1 MQRSEPRLAPATK
14 DLVWFRGVD
23 TINFLN
29 DLISQEI
36 ATLAP
41 GSVTR
46 SLLLGPRGKLDH
58 ILWVLRGDDEV
69 GLITD
74 AGRGAELAATLSRY
88 RIRVKVDIEEPLSG
102 WLVLGDF
109 DMDASRWHHVDG
121 RVIADLPWHGP
132 RMTLATGEKPDL
144 PQVSEEEMNRIR
156 VEAAEPQFGVDVDDS
171 TIPQESGLVSDTV
184 DFDKGCY
191 LGQELVARI
200 DSRGHVNRHLRRL
213 EIEGPEAEVGAEIVS
228 GDRPVGTLTSVA
240 GDLGLA
246 LLRREVEPGSRVKVG
261 GAEARVR
268 S

>member
-1 MQRSEPRLAPATK
+1 LQKSEPRLAPATK

-23 TINFLN
+23 TIKFLN

-36 ATLAP
+36 ADLAP

-58 ILWVLRGDDEV
+58 ILWVLRGDNEV

-74 AGRGAELAATLSRY
+74 SGRGAELAATLGRY
-88 RIRVKVDIEEPLSG
+88 RIRVKVDIDEPLSG
-102 WLVLGDF
+102 WLILGDF
-109 DMDASRWHHVDG
+109 EMDAGRWRSEDG
-121 RVIADLPWHGP
+121 RVVADMPWHGP
-132 RMTLATGEKPDL
+132 RMTLTTGEKPDL
-144 PQVSEEEMNRIR
+144 THATEEEMNRIR

-171 TIPQESGLVSDTV
+171 TIPQESGLVPETV

-213 EIEGPEAEVGAEIVS
+213 EIGDAGAEIGAEILS
-228 GDRPVGTLTSVA
+228 GDRAVGTLTSVA

-246 LLRREVEPGSRVKVG
+246 LVRREVEPGTAVKVG
-261 GAEARVR
+261 GTDATVR